1 MYSTEEENYVWP
13 QDSCNINMPFQFI
26 SSFHRDKC
34 YAISEGKLSIY
45 VLTIWCEDW
54 LVEYH
59 AVHHK
64 LEDQLQHFCVCPE
77 DLKMSAALM
86 FISY

>member
-26 SSFHRDKC
+26 SIFHCDKF

-54 LVEYH
+54 LVEYSIMQCIINWRISINIF
-59 AVHHK
+59 VS
-64 LEDQLQHFCVCPE
+64 V
-77 DLKMSAALM
+77 LKT
-86 FISY
+86 